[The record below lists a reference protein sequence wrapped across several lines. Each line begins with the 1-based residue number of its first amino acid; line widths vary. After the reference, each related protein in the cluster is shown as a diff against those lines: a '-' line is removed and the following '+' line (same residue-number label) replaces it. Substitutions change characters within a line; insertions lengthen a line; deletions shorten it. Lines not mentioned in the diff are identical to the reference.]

1 MRALRQ
7 KPDYGAIAREDLG
20 KWFDAELVE
29 HYIEGLRKAGLDVQ
43 RANALVRLA

>member
-29 HYIEGLRKAGLDVQ
+29 HYIEGLRKAGPDIQ
-43 RANALVRLA
+43 PANVAVRLA